1 MNPQA
6 YLSACA
12 DAIRK
17 KAVSFGREQET
28 VNRKQR
34 KPSAKKRSAVSQE
47 KAASSQSEESNWQ
60 RSVCFQPGKKF
71 RISSFWF
78 RGRKLLASSCQFPS
92 DSFCVFRLHQL

>member
-28 VNRKQR
+28 VHCKQR

-47 KAASSQSEESNWQ
+47 KAASQKKAIGKEGM
-60 RSVCFQPGKKF
+60 CFQPGKKF
-71 RISSFWF
+71 RVSGFWF
-78 RGRKLLASSCQFPS
+78 RGRKQLASSCQFGS
-92 DSFCVFRLHQL
+92 GI

>member
-28 VNRKQR
+28 GNRKQR
-34 KPSAKKRSAVSQE
+34 EPSAKKQ
-47 KAASSQSEESNWQ
+47 SS
-60 RSVCFQPGKKF
+60 GKKF
-71 RISSFWF
+71 RVSSFWF
-78 RGRKLLASSCQFPS
+78 RASGFEEENCWPAVVNSLQIRFAFS
-92 DSFCVFRLHQL
+92 GFISFNYALMRP